1 MLDTENYQGNAVVNY
16 TGLEVPYTRVIEHK
30 HFAFGAQEKTVVTW
44 EYPDAWEPGKEPY
57 YPVNDAENTALYE
70 RYHALAQ
77 QETRVIFGGRL
88 AQYRYLDIH
97 HVVREALD
105 LAAQESRIG
114 EREAKAGV

>member
-1 MLDTENYQGNAVVNY
+1 M
-16 TGLEVPYTRVIEHK
+16 
-30 HFAFGAQEKTVVTW
+30 FGST
-44 EYPDAWEPGKEPY
+44 EPGTQTVISREYSAEWQPGDEPY

-88 AQYRYLDIH
+88 AQYRYLDMH